1 MWAGITGVIIGIL
14 IGGTAAWIWLKS
26 RPSGP
31 DVVANIKRENE
42 IFREEV
48 NEHFIQTADL
58 INQLT
63 DSYKAVFDHLSEGA
77 EKLVEPEVVRERMPQ
92 VSNEEVRLKRLGAP
106 MTPAASE
113 DKADGAQE
121 SESRHARERRS
132 TGEHDASDEAAAQ
145 QDAGDQGDGQAQA
158 GDGEPDRAR

>member
-31 DVVANIKRENE
+31 DAVANIKRENE

-113 DKADGAQE
+113 DEADEAQE
-121 SESRHARERRS
+121 SESRHARER
-132 TGEHDASDEAAAQ
+132 EHDASDEAAAQ

-158 GDGEPDRAR
+158 GDGESDRAR